1 MNTIG
6 CMNFFQV
13 VLKIILLKFLGQLC
27 ILANFKGKHVYKK
40 RYITKNSNKKQLQYG
55 HKSRQVDQRNKIEDP
70 TMSTCNFSHLIF
82 DTDTKT
88 V

>member
-1 MNTIG
+1 MFTKKDTL
-6 CMNFFQV
+6 Q
-13 VLKIILLKFLGQLC
+13 KIVI
-27 ILANFKGKHVYKK
+27 
-40 RYITKNSNKKQLQYG
+40 KKQLQYG

>member
-1 MNTIG
+1 MFT
-6 CMNFFQV
+6 
-13 VLKIILLKFLGQLC
+13 
-27 ILANFKGKHVYKK
+27 KK

>member
-1 MNTIG
+1 MSTIG

-40 RYITKNSNKKQLQYG
+40 KIHYKNIVIKNSYNMG
-55 HKSRQVDQRNKIEDP
+55 
-70 TMSTCNFSHLIF
+70 
-82 DTDTKT
+82 TKADR
-88 V
+88 